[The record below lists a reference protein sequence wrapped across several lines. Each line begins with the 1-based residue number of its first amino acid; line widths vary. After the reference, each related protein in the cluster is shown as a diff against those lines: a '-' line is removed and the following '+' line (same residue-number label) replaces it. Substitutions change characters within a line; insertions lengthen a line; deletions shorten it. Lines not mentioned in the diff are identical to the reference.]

1 MSESIALFLKA
12 ENPARNCRRGYAIA
26 VDRDLFGTW
35 CVSLA
40 WGRIGTGG
48 AGKMLAFED
57 RGAAL
62 AFARRQLRRR
72 LKSERRIGVP
82 YRLTNGIG
90 PVADLRDLFLS
101 GRSSGPASRNERS
114 RADKVENV
122 QRVSSGL
129 SLVQK

>member
-1 MSESIALFLKA
+1 MSESIALFLRA

-40 WGRIGTGG
+40 WGRIGRPGS
-48 AGKMLAFED
+48 GKLLAFED

-62 AFARRQLRRR
+62 TFARRQLRRR

-82 YRLTNGIG
+82 YRLTTGIG
-90 PVADLRDLFLS
+90 PIGDLD
-101 GRSSGPASRNERS
+101 
-114 RADKVENV
+114 
-122 QRVSSGL
+122 
-129 SLVQK
+129 